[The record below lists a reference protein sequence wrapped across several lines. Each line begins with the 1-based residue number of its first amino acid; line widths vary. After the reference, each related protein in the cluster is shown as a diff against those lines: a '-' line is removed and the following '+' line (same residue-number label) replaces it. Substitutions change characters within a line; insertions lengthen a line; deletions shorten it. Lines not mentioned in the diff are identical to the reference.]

1 MRERST
7 PGDSSTWSRAP
18 SLARKVLHVDWVL
31 LAVLGLL
38 AAIGTA
44 TLYSVAGG
52 SFEPWAERH
61 ALRFLLG
68 AGLVVGMGLV
78 APRVWINLAYPFYA
92 VALLLLLLVPLV
104 GSEALGARRWL
115 TLGGFSFQ
123 PSELMKVALVAALAR
138 YYHALPET
146 HLSRPLWLAIPL
158 AAIAAPVALTVQQP
172 DLGSAVLFAI
182 IGLSLLFLAGVS
194 WLVFVAGAVGTL
206 AALPYVLDNLHAYQR
221 RRIEV
226 FLDPDKDPLGAG
238 YHISQS
244 KIALG
249 SGGLEGKGFMSGTQS
264 RLDFLPEKHTDFA
277 FTMFGEEWGFVGS
290 IGLLAIYVL
299 ALALALAMA
308 LRVHGT
314 FARLTAAG
322 FAATLATYVLINIA
336 MVTGLV
342 PVVGVPL
349 PLVSYGGTAMTSLMA
364 SLGLAM
370 SSHVHGGAARGLS
383 DGGGGTSR
391 RSWW

>member
-1 MRERST
+1 MRERLT

-104 GSEALGARRWL
+104 GTEALGARRWL

-146 HLSRPLWLAIPL
+146 HLSRPLRLAIPL
-158 AAIAAPVALTVQQP
+158 AAIAAPVVLTVQQP

-194 WLVFVAGAVGTL
+194 WLVFAAGAVGTL
-206 AALPYVLDNLHAYQR
+206 AALPYVLDNLHDYQK